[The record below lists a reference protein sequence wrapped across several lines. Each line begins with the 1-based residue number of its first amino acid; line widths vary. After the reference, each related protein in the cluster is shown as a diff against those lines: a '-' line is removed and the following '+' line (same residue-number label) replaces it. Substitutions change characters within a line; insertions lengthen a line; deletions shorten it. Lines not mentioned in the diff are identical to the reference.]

1 MNEITTQNSTEI
13 AVLGGLAQEA
23 QYYAKSIANGMIQ
36 LGRRAD
42 GGKASG

>member
-23 QYYAKSIANGMIQ
+23 QYYASSNANCIIKI
-36 LGRRAD
+36 GRVLT
-42 GGKASG
+42 

>member
-23 QYYAKSIANGMIQ
+23 QYYE
-36 LGRRAD
+36 
-42 GGKASG
+42 KASPTA